1 MNKKE
6 QMIRDFANALKNAE
20 HGEQVVSVYDDGD
33 EHLSVSVELD
43 SWRGNEYYIFGL
55 KGYADGEVAD
65 GVAYM
70 MIERKFIESHVFD
83 EAGGIDGA
91 VQLIADQLIGKEEE
105 SKPDEEG
112 VPAE

>member
-6 QMIRDFANALKNAE
+6 QMVRDFANALKNAE

-33 EHLSVSVELD
+33 EHLSVSIELD
-43 SWRGNEYYIFGL
+43 SWRGNEYYIFGI
-55 KGYADGEVAD
+55 KGYADGEVVD
-65 GVAYM
+65 EIVYV
-70 MIERKFIESHVFD
+70 ILERRFVESKVFD

-91 VQLIADQLIGKEEE
+91 VQFIADQLIGKEE

>member
-6 QMIRDFANALKNAE
+6 QMVRDFAEALKNAE
-20 HGEQVVSVYDDGD
+20 HGEQVVSVYEDGD
-33 EHLSVSVELD
+33 EHLSVSIELD

-55 KGYADGEVAD
+55 KGFAEGEVVD
-65 GVAYM
+65 GVVYTM
-70 MIERKFIESHVFD
+70 LERKFVDSKVFE

-91 VQLIADQLIGKEEE
+91 VQFIADQIIGKEE